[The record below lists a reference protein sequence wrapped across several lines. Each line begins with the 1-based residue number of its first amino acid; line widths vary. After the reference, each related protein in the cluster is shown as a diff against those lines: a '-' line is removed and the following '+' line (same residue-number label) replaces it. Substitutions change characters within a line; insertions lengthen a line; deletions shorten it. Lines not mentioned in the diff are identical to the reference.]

1 MPIRNT
7 FVPIALAAMLCS
19 VGVDT
24 VHAQNLPGADPV
36 GVRGDFNGT
45 WRNPAQP
52 GHGLSIEVLDRSRVG
67 VTWFTFDPSGNRL
80 WLFGVGLIEGDTLRI
95 PALTVSGGRF
105 PPAFDPAQ
113 ITSTP
118 WGELRLQVAGCN
130 DATLSWT
137 PTRAGYVAGSMPLTR
152 LTAAQGTRC
161 NSEEEFSEVRAFSFE
176 RGSLGFEA
184 LFADRPPGED
194 EFYELDYQ
202 YEALPAPLAVR
213 RGVRLS
219 GNNHSDDLAMLVK
232 RELGGLMPDTLYKL
246 ELEMELASNVP
257 TGCAGIGGSP
267 GDSVY
272 LKLGATTLE
281 PMALTSNAPGD
292 NGWLR
297 LNFDYGQQS
306 QSGESAKVVGTLANS
321 YSCDVSATAPWELK
335 TLNTHG
341 QNLRA
346 RTDADGALW
355 VVAGSDSAFEG
366 RTDWYLT
373 ALRVRLEP
381 VLVTAE

>member
-7 FVPIALAAMLCS
+7 LVPIALAAMLCS

-118 WGELRLQVAGCN
+118 WGELRLKIAGCN

-152 LTAAQGTRC
+152 LTGAQGTRC
-161 NSEEEFSEVRAFSFE
+161 NSEEDFSEVRTFSFE

-194 EFYELDYQ
+194 QFYELDYQ

-232 RELGGLMPDTLYKL
+232 RELGGLTPDTLYKL

-306 QSGESAKVVGTLANS
+306 QSGENAKVVGTLANS